1 MSRRLLP
8 LLFFFT
14 TLSAVGDDA
23 ALFTLYKNRVAPII
37 QGSCIGCHVSGGR
50 ASSTRLVYAS
60 GSSTSVQEANFDR
73 VRSYIEG
80 NIKTGSQYTF
90 VNKGQG
96 QGHGGGNRLSRA
108 EDVQAV
114 TDFIDAIALSLSD
127 GDEDGV
133 TNDLD
138 NCQDVANADQADLD
152 QDGEGD
158 ACDADIDGD
167 AVSNADETAQGTS
180 PDEADS
186 DGDGVLDGE
195 DALPLDAS
203 ESSDRDGDGTGDNA
217 DAFPDDSA
225 ETQDSDNDGVGD
237 VRDAFDEDP
246 TEFEDTDGDGVGDN
260 TDVFPDDPTE
270 FQDSDND
277 GVGDVRDA
285 FDKDPFEFEDTDG
298 NGVGDAADPDDDGD
312 GYSDAEE
319 LAEGTDP
326 KNRFSCK
333 SGCFSFDVD
342 ESQAAQ
348 PLTDGLLVIRHLF
361 GFSGDALTS
370 GAIAGL
376 AGRGSSELI
385 SGYLTGADAELDIDG
400 DGKSEPL
407 TDGLLLIRYL
417 FGFSGEA
424 LISGAIGSGAE
435 RDTAEAVEAYIKARV
450 PGQ

>member
-8 LLFFFT
+8 LLLFFT
-14 TLSAVGDDA
+14 TLSAFGDDA
-23 ALFTLYKNRVAPII
+23 ALFTLYKTRVAPII
-37 QGSCIGCHVSGGR
+37 QGTCIGCHVSGGA

-60 GSSTSVQEANFDR
+60 GSSTSVQQANFDR

-90 VNKGQG
+90 LNKGQG
-96 QGHGGGNRLSRA
+96 QGHGGLNQLPRA

-152 QDGEGD
+152 QDDKGD
-158 ACDADIDGD
+158 VCDADIDGD
-167 AVSNADETAQGTS
+167 GVSNADETAQGTS
-180 PDEADS
+180 LDKADS

-195 DALPLDAS
+195 DALPLDSS

-225 ETQDSDNDGVGD
+225 ETQDRDGDRVGD
-237 VRDAFDEDP
+237 VRDAFPDDP
-246 TEFEDTDGDGVGDN
+246 NEFEDTDGDGR
-260 TDVFPDDPTE
+260 
-270 FQDSDND
+270 
-277 GVGDVRDA
+277 GDV
-285 FDKDPFEFEDTDG
+285 
-298 NGVGDAADPDDDGD
+298 ADPDDDDD
-312 GYSDAEE
+312 GFSDAQE
-319 LAEGTDP
+319 LADGTNP
-326 KNRFSCK
+326 KSRFSCP
-333 SGCFSFDVD
+333 SCAFSFDVD

-348 PLTDGLLVIRHLF
+348 PLNDGLLVIRYLF
-361 GFSGDALTS
+361 GFSGDALTA
-370 GAIAGL
+370 GAVAGL
-376 AGRGSSELI
+376 AGRASSDAI
-385 SGYLTGADAELDIDG
+385 ADYLSDADAELDIDDNG
-400 DGKSEPL
+400 ASEPL

-435 RDTAEAVEAYIKARV
+435 RNTAEAVEAYIEARV
-450 PGQ
+450 PLQ

>member
-8 LLFFFT
+8 LLLFFT
-14 TLSAVGDDA
+14 TLSAFGDDA
-23 ALFTLYKNRVAPII
+23 ALFTLYKTRVAPII
-37 QGSCIGCHVSGGR
+37 QGTCIGCHVSGG
-50 ASSTRLVYAS
+50 AAGSTRLVYAS

-90 VNKGQG
+90 LNKGQG
-96 QGHGGGNRLSRA
+96 QGHGGGNQLRRA

-152 QDGEGD
+152 QDGKGD
-158 ACDADIDGD
+158 VCDADIDGD
-167 AVSNADETAQGTS
+167 GVSNADETAQGTS
-180 PDEADS
+180 SDKADS

-225 ETQDSDNDGVGD
+225 ETQDSDSDGVGD
-237 VRDAFDEDP
+237 VRDAFPDDP
-246 TEFEDTDGDGVGDN
+246 NEFEDTDGDGVGD
-260 TDVFPDDPTE
+260 V
-270 FQDSDND
+270 
-277 GVGDVRDA
+277 
-285 FDKDPFEFEDTDG
+285 
-298 NGVGDAADPDDDGD
+298 ADPDDDGD
-312 GYSDAEE
+312 GFSDAQE
-319 LAEGTDP
+319 LADGTNP
-326 KNRFSCK
+326 KSRFSCA
-333 SGCFSFDVD
+333 SCAFSFDVD

-361 GFSGDALTS
+361 GFSGDALTA
-370 GAIAGL
+370 GAVAGL
-376 AGRGSSELI
+376 AGRAASEDI
-385 SGYLTGADAELDIDG
+385 TVFLTDADAELDIDG
-400 DGKSEPL
+400 NGKSEPL

-435 RDTAEAVEAYIKARV
+435 RNTAAAVEAYIEARV
-450 PGQ
+450 PLQ

>member
-60 GSSTSVQEANFDR
+60 GSSTSVQKANFDR

-195 DALPLDAS
+195 DALPLNAS

-285 FDKDPFEFEDTDG
+285 FDEDPFEFEDTDG

>member
-1 MSRRLLP
+1 MSRRLLSL
-8 LLFFFT
+8 LLFFT
-14 TLSAVGDDA
+14 PLSAIGDDA
-23 ALFTLYKNRVAPII
+23 ALFTLYKTRVAPII
-37 QGSCIGCHVSGGR
+37 QGACIGCHVNGGA

-60 GSSTSVQEANFDR
+60 GSSTSVQESNFEKL
-73 VRSYIEG
+73 RSYIETD
-80 NIKTGSQYTF
+80 IKNGAQYNF

-96 QGHGGGNRLSRA
+96 QAGHGGGNRLGR
-108 EDVQAV
+108 DDDIQAV

-152 QDGEGD
+152 QDGKGD
-158 ACDADIDGD
+158 VCDADIDGD
-167 AVSNADETAQGTS
+167 GVSNADETAQGTS
-180 PDEADS
+180 SDKTDS

-225 ETQDSDNDGVGD
+225 ETQDSDGDGVGD
-237 VRDAFDEDP
+237 VRDAFDDDP
-246 TEFEDTDGDGVGDN
+246 NEFEDTDGDGR
-260 TDVFPDDPTE
+260 
-270 FQDSDND
+270 
-277 GVGDVRDA
+277 GDV
-285 FDKDPFEFEDTDG
+285 
-298 NGVGDAADPDDDGD
+298 ADPDDDDD
-312 GYSDAEE
+312 GFSDAQE
-319 LAEGTDP
+319 LADGTNP
-326 KNRFSCK
+326 KSRFSCALC
-333 SGCFSFDVD
+333 SFSFDVD

-361 GFSGDALTS
+361 GFSGDALTA
-370 GAIAGL
+370 GAVAGL
-376 AGRGSSELI
+376 AGRAASEDI
-385 SGYLTGADAELDIDG
+385 TVFLTDADAELDIDDNG
-400 DGKSEPL
+400 ASEPL

-435 RDTAEAVEAYIKARV
+435 RNTAAAVEAYIEARV
-450 PGQ
+450 PLQ

>member
-8 LLFFFT
+8 LLLFFT
-14 TLSAVGDDA
+14 TLSAFGDDA
-23 ALFTLYKNRVAPII
+23 ALFTLYKTRVAPII
-37 QGSCIGCHVSGGR
+37 QGTCIGCHVSGG
-50 ASSTRLVYAS
+50 AAGSTRLVYAS

-90 VNKGQG
+90 LNKGQG
-96 QGHGGGNRLSRA
+96 QQGHGGRNQLPRA

-138 NCQDVANADQADLD
+138 NCQGVANADQADLD
-152 QDGEGD
+152 QDGKGD
-158 ACDADIDGD
+158 VCDADIDGD
-167 AVSNADETAQGTS
+167 GVSNADETAQGTS
-180 PDEADS
+180 SDKADS

-225 ETQDSDNDGVGD
+225 ETQDSDGDRVGD
-237 VRDAFDEDP
+237 VRDAFPDDP
-246 TEFEDTDGDGVGDN
+246 NEFEDTDGDGR
-260 TDVFPDDPTE
+260 
-270 FQDSDND
+270 
-277 GVGDVRDA
+277 GDV
-285 FDKDPFEFEDTDG
+285 
-298 NGVGDAADPDDDGD
+298 ADPDDDDD
-312 GYSDAEE
+312 GFSDAQE
-319 LAEGTDP
+319 LADGTNP
-326 KNRFSCK
+326 KSRFSCP
-333 SGCFSFDVD
+333 SCAFSFDVD

-361 GFSGDALTS
+361 GFSGDALTA
-370 GAIAGL
+370 GAVAGL
-376 AGRGSSELI
+376 AGRAASEDI
-385 SGYLTGADAELDIDG
+385 TVFLTDADAELDIDG
-400 DGKSEPL
+400 NGKSEPL

-435 RDTAEAVEAYIKARV
+435 RNTAAAVEAYIEARV
-450 PGQ
+450 PLQ

>member
-8 LLFFFT
+8 LLLFFT
-14 TLSAVGDDA
+14 TLSAFGDDA
-23 ALFTLYKNRVAPII
+23 ALFTLYKTRVAPII
-37 QGSCIGCHVSGGR
+37 QGTCIGCHVSGG
-50 ASSTRLVYAS
+50 AAGSTRLVYAS

-90 VNKGQG
+90 LNKGQG
-96 QGHGGGNRLSRA
+96 QGHGGLNQLPRA

-152 QDGEGD
+152 QDDKGD
-158 ACDADIDGD
+158 VCDADIDGD
-167 AVSNADETAQGTS
+167 GVSNADETAQGTS
-180 PDEADS
+180 LDKADS

-225 ETQDSDNDGVGD
+225 ETQDSDSDGVGD
-237 VRDAFDEDP
+237 VRDAFPDDP
-246 TEFEDTDGDGVGDN
+246 NEFEDTDGDGR
-260 TDVFPDDPTE
+260 
-270 FQDSDND
+270 
-277 GVGDVRDA
+277 GDV
-285 FDKDPFEFEDTDG
+285 
-298 NGVGDAADPDDDGD
+298 ADPDDDGD
-312 GYSDAEE
+312 GFSDAQE
-319 LAEGTDP
+319 LADGTNP
-326 KNRFSCK
+326 KSRFSCP
-333 SGCFSFDVD
+333 SCAFSFDVD

-361 GFSGDALTS
+361 GFSGDALTA
-370 GAIAGL
+370 GAVAGL
-376 AGRGSSELI
+376 AGRAASEDI
-385 SGYLTGADAELDIDG
+385 TVFLTDADAELDIDG
-400 DGKSEPL
+400 NGKSEPL

-435 RDTAEAVEAYIKARV
+435 RNTAEAVEAYIEARV
-450 PGQ
+450 PLQ

>member
-8 LLFFFT
+8 LLLFFT
-14 TLSAVGDDA
+14 TLSAFGDDA
-23 ALFTLYKNRVAPII
+23 ALFTLYKTRVAPII
-37 QGSCIGCHVSGGR
+37 QGTCIGCHVSGG
-50 ASSTRLVYAS
+50 AAGSTRLVYAS

-90 VNKGQG
+90 LNKGQG
-96 QGHGGGNRLSRA
+96 QGHGGGNQLRRA

-152 QDGEGD
+152 QDGKGD
-158 ACDADIDGD
+158 VCDADIDGD
-167 AVSNADETAQGTS
+167 GVSNADETAQGTS
-180 PDEADS
+180 SDKADS

-225 ETQDSDNDGVGD
+225 ETQDSDSDGVGD
-237 VRDAFDEDP
+237 VRDAFPDDP
-246 TEFEDTDGDGVGDN
+246 NEFEDTDGDGVGD
-260 TDVFPDDPTE
+260 V
-270 FQDSDND
+270 
-277 GVGDVRDA
+277 
-285 FDKDPFEFEDTDG
+285 
-298 NGVGDAADPDDDGD
+298 ADPDDDGD
-312 GYSDAEE
+312 GFSDAQE
-319 LAEGTDP
+319 LADGTNP
-326 KNRFSCK
+326 KSRFSCP
-333 SGCFSFDVD
+333 SCAFSFDVD

-361 GFSGDALTS
+361 GFSGDALTA
-370 GAIAGL
+370 GAVAGL
-376 AGRGSSELI
+376 AGRAASEDI
-385 SGYLTGADAELDIDG
+385 TVFLTDADAELDIDG
-400 DGKSEPL
+400 NGKSEPL

-435 RDTAEAVEAYIKARV
+435 RNTAAAVEAYIEARV
-450 PGQ
+450 PLQ

>member
-167 AVSNADETAQGTS
+167 AVSNTDETAQGTS

-195 DALPLDAS
+195 DALPLNAS

-285 FDKDPFEFEDTDG
+285 FDEDPFEFEDTDG

>member
-285 FDKDPFEFEDTDG
+285 FDEDPFEFEDTDG

>member
-8 LLFFFT
+8 LLLFFT
-14 TLSAVGDDA
+14 TLSAFGDDA
-23 ALFTLYKNRVAPII
+23 ALFTLYKTRVAPII
-37 QGSCIGCHVSGGR
+37 QGTCIGCHVSGGA

-90 VNKGQG
+90 LNKGQG
-96 QGHGGGNRLSRA
+96 QGHGGGNQLPRA

-138 NCQDVANADQADLD
+138 NCQDVANAEQADLD
-152 QDGEGD
+152 QDGKGD
-158 ACDADIDGD
+158 VCDADIDGD
-167 AVSNADETAQGTS
+167 GVANEEDDFPKDSTETQ
-180 PDEADS
+180 DS
-186 DGDGVLDGE
+186 DQDGVGDVRDAFDDDPKEFEDTDGDGV
-195 DALPLDAS
+195 
-203 ESSDRDGDGTGDNA
+203 GDNA

-225 ETQDSDNDGVGD
+225 ETQDTDNDGVGD
-237 VRDAFDEDP
+237 VRDAFDDDP
-246 TEFEDTDGDGVGDN
+246 NEFEDTDGDGR
-260 TDVFPDDPTE
+260 
-270 FQDSDND
+270 
-277 GVGDVRDA
+277 GDV
-285 FDKDPFEFEDTDG
+285 
-298 NGVGDAADPDDDGD
+298 ADPDDDGD
-312 GYSDAEE
+312 GFSDAQE
-319 LAEGTDP
+319 LADGTNP
-326 KNRFSCK
+326 KSRFSCP
-333 SGCFSFDVD
+333 SCAFSFDVD

-361 GFSGDALTS
+361 GFSGDALTA
-370 GAIAGL
+370 GAVAGL
-376 AGRGSSELI
+376 AGRAASEDI
-385 SGYLTGADAELDIDG
+385 TVFLTDADAELDIDG
-400 DGKSEPL
+400 NGKSEPL

-435 RDTAEAVEAYIKARV
+435 RNTAAAVEAYIQARV
-450 PGQ
+450 PLQ

>member
-8 LLFFFT
+8 LLLFFT
-14 TLSAVGDDA
+14 TLSAFGDDA
-23 ALFTLYKNRVAPII
+23 ALFTLYKTRVAPII
-37 QGSCIGCHVSGGR
+37 QGTCIGCHVSGGA

-80 NIKTGSQYTF
+80 NIKTGSQYKF
-90 VNKGQG
+90 LNKGQG
-96 QGHGGGNRLSRA
+96 QQGHGGRNQLPRA

-152 QDGEGD
+152 QDGKGD
-158 ACDADIDGD
+158 VCDADIDGD
-167 AVSNADETAQGTS
+167 GVANEDDDFPKDATETQ
-180 PDEADS
+180 DS
-186 DGDGVLDGE
+186 DQDGVGDVRDAFDDDPNEFEDTDGDGV
-195 DALPLDAS
+195 
-203 ESSDRDGDGTGDNA
+203 GDNA

-237 VRDAFDEDP
+237 VRDAFPDDP
-246 TEFEDTDGDGVGDN
+246 NEFEDTDGDGVGD
-260 TDVFPDDPTE
+260 V
-270 FQDSDND
+270 
-277 GVGDVRDA
+277 
-285 FDKDPFEFEDTDG
+285 
-298 NGVGDAADPDDDGD
+298 ADPDDDGD
-312 GYSDAEE
+312 GFSDAEE
-319 LAEGTDP
+319 LVDGTNP

-333 SGCFSFDVD
+333 SGCFSFDID

-361 GFSGDALTS
+361 GFSGSALTA
-370 GAIAGL
+370 GAVAGL
-376 AGRGSSELI
+376 AGRATSEDI
-385 SGYLTGADAELDIDG
+385 TAYLRGADAELDIDG
-400 DGKSEPL
+400 NGKSEPL

-417 FGFSGEA
+417 FGFSGDA
-424 LISGAIGSGAE
+424 LIAGAIGSGAA
-435 RDTAEAVEAYIKARV
+435 RDTAAAVEAYIKARV
-450 PGQ
+450 PVQ

>member
-8 LLFFFT
+8 LLLFFT
-14 TLSAVGDDA
+14 TLSAFGDDA
-23 ALFTLYKNRVAPII
+23 ALFTLYKTRVAPII
-37 QGSCIGCHVSGGR
+37 QGTCIGCHVSGG
-50 ASSTRLVYAS
+50 AAGSTRLVYAS

-90 VNKGQG
+90 LNKGQG
-96 QGHGGGNRLSRA
+96 QGHGGGNQLRRA

-152 QDGEGD
+152 QDGKGD
-158 ACDADIDGD
+158 VCDADIDGD
-167 AVSNADETAQGTS
+167 GVSNADETAQGTS
-180 PDEADS
+180 SDKADS

-225 ETQDSDNDGVGD
+225 ETQDSDSDGVGD
-237 VRDAFDEDP
+237 ARDAFDEDP
-246 TEFEDTDGDGVGDN
+246 FEFEDTDGDGVGD
-260 TDVFPDDPTE
+260 V
-270 FQDSDND
+270 
-277 GVGDVRDA
+277 
-285 FDKDPFEFEDTDG
+285 
-298 NGVGDAADPDDDGD
+298 ADPDDDGD
-312 GYSDAEE
+312 GFSDTQE
-319 LAEGTDP
+319 LADGTNP
-326 KNRFSCK
+326 KSRFSCAL
-333 SGCFSFDVD
+333 CPFSFDVD

-361 GFSGDALTS
+361 GFSGDALTA
-370 GAIAGL
+370 GAVAGL
-376 AGRGSSELI
+376 AGRAASEDI
-385 SGYLTGADAELDIDG
+385 TVFLTDADAELDIDG
-400 DGKSEPL
+400 NGKSEPL

-435 RDTAEAVEAYIKARV
+435 RNTAAAVEAYIEARV
-450 PGQ
+450 PLQ

>member
-80 NIKTGSQYTF
+80 NIKTGSQYMF

-285 FDKDPFEFEDTDG
+285 FDEDPFEFEDTDG

>member
-8 LLFFFT
+8 LLLFFT
-14 TLSAVGDDA
+14 TLSAFGDDA
-23 ALFTLYKNRVAPII
+23 ALFTLYKTRVAPII
-37 QGSCIGCHVSGGR
+37 QGTCIGCHVSGG
-50 ASSTRLVYAS
+50 AAGSTRLVYAS

-90 VNKGQG
+90 LNKGQG
-96 QGHGGGNRLSRA
+96 QGHGGGNQLRRA

-152 QDGEGD
+152 QDGKGD
-158 ACDADIDGD
+158 VCDADIDGD
-167 AVSNADETAQGTS
+167 GVSNADETAQGTS
-180 PDEADS
+180 SDKADS

-237 VRDAFDEDP
+237 VRDAFPDDP
-246 TEFEDTDGDGVGDN
+246 NEFEDTDGDGVGD
-260 TDVFPDDPTE
+260 V
-270 FQDSDND
+270 
-277 GVGDVRDA
+277 
-285 FDKDPFEFEDTDG
+285 
-298 NGVGDAADPDDDGD
+298 ADPDDDGD
-312 GYSDAEE
+312 GFSDAQE
-319 LAEGTDP
+319 LADGTNP
-326 KNRFSCK
+326 KSRFSCA
-333 SGCFSFDVD
+333 SCAFSFDVD

-361 GFSGDALTS
+361 GFSGDALTA
-370 GAIAGL
+370 GAVAGL
-376 AGRGSSELI
+376 AGRAASEDI
-385 SGYLTGADAELDIDG
+385 TVFLTDADAELDIDG
-400 DGKSEPL
+400 NGKSEPL

-435 RDTAEAVEAYIKARV
+435 RNTAAAVEAYIEARV
-450 PGQ
+450 PLQ

>member
-8 LLFFFT
+8 LLLFFT
-14 TLSAVGDDA
+14 TLSAFGDDA
-23 ALFTLYKNRVAPII
+23 ALFTLYKTRVAPII
-37 QGSCIGCHVSGGR
+37 QGTCIGCHVSGGA

-90 VNKGQG
+90 LNKGQG
-96 QGHGGGNRLSRA
+96 QGHGGGNQLRRA

-138 NCQDVANADQADLD
+138 NCQDVANANQADLD
-152 QDGEGD
+152 QDGKGD
-158 ACDADIDGD
+158 VCDADIDGD
-167 AVSNADETAQGTS
+167 GVSNEDDVFPNDPTET
-180 PDEADS
+180 E
-186 DGDGVLDGE
+186 
-195 DALPLDAS
+195 
-203 ESSDRDGDGTGDNA
+203 
-217 DAFPDDSA
+217 
-225 ETQDSDNDGVGD
+225 DSDNDGVGD
-237 VRDAFDEDP
+237 ARDAFDDDP
-246 TEFEDTDGDGVGDN
+246 SEFEDTDGDGVGDN
-260 TDVFPDDPTE
+260 TDAFPDDPAET
-270 FQDSDND
+270 QDSDSD

-285 FDKDPFEFEDTDG
+285 FDEDPFEFEDTDG
-298 NGVGDAADPDDDGD
+298 DGVGDVADPDDDGD
-312 GYSDAEE
+312 GFSDAQE
-319 LAEGTDP
+319 LADGTNP
-326 KNRFSCK
+326 KSRFSCR
-333 SGCFSFDVD
+333 SCAFSFDVD

-361 GFSGDALTS
+361 GFSGDALTA
-370 GAIAGL
+370 GAVAGL
-376 AGRGSSELI
+376 AGRAASEDI
-385 SGYLTGADAELDIDG
+385 TVFLTDADAELDIDG
-400 DGKSEPL
+400 NGKSEPL

-435 RDTAEAVEAYIKARV
+435 RNTAAAVEAYIEARV
-450 PGQ
+450 PMPLQ

>member
-8 LLFFFT
+8 LLLFFT
-14 TLSAVGDDA
+14 TLSAFGDDA
-23 ALFTLYKNRVAPII
+23 ALFTLYKTRVAPII
-37 QGSCIGCHVSGGR
+37 QGTCIGCHVSGG
-50 ASSTRLVYAS
+50 AAGSTRLVYAS

-90 VNKGQG
+90 LNKGQG
-96 QGHGGGNRLSRA
+96 QGHGGGNQLRRA

-152 QDGEGD
+152 QDGKGD
-158 ACDADIDGD
+158 VCDADIDGD
-167 AVSNADETAQGTS
+167 GVSNEDDVFPNDPTET
-180 PDEADS
+180 E
-186 DGDGVLDGE
+186 
-195 DALPLDAS
+195 
-203 ESSDRDGDGTGDNA
+203 
-217 DAFPDDSA
+217 
-225 ETQDSDNDGVGD
+225 DSDNDGVGD
-237 VRDAFDEDP
+237 ARDAFDDDP
-246 TEFEDTDGDGVGDN
+246 SEFEDTDGDGVGDN
-260 TDVFPDDPTE
+260 TDAFPDDPAET
-270 FQDSDND
+270 QDSDSD

-285 FDKDPFEFEDTDG
+285 FDEDPFEFEDTDG
-298 NGVGDAADPDDDGD
+298 DGVGDVADPDDDGD
-312 GYSDAEE
+312 GFSDAQE
-319 LAEGTDP
+319 LADGTNP
-326 KNRFSCK
+326 KSRFSCR
-333 SGCFSFDVD
+333 SCAFSFDVD

-361 GFSGDALTS
+361 GFSGDALTA
-370 GAIAGL
+370 GAVAGL
-376 AGRGSSELI
+376 AGRAASEDI
-385 SGYLTGADAELDIDG
+385 TVFLTDADAELDIDG
-400 DGKSEPL
+400 NGKSEPL

-435 RDTAEAVEAYIKARV
+435 RNTAAAVEAYIEARV
-450 PGQ
+450 PLQ

>member
-8 LLFFFT
+8 LLFLFT

-80 NIKTGSQYTF
+80 NIKTGSQYMF

-167 AVSNADETAQGTS
+167 AVSNTDETAQGTS

-195 DALPLDAS
+195 DALPLNAS

-217 DAFPDDSA
+217 DAFPDDPA

-237 VRDAFDEDP
+237 VRDAFDE
-246 TEFEDTDGDGVGDN
+246 
-260 TDVFPDDPTE
+260 
-270 FQDSDND
+270 
-277 GVGDVRDA
+277 
-285 FDKDPFEFEDTDG
+285 DPFEFEDTDG

-424 LISGAIGSGAE
+424 LISGAIGTGAE
-435 RDTAEAVEAYIKARV
+435 RDSAEAVEAYIKARV

>member
-60 GSSTSVQEANFDR
+60 GSSTSVQETNFDR

-195 DALPLDAS
+195 DALPLNAS

-285 FDKDPFEFEDTDG
+285 FDEDPFEFEDTDG

-319 LAEGTDP
+319 LAEGTEP

>member
-8 LLFFFT
+8 LLLFFT
-14 TLSAVGDDA
+14 TLSAFGDDA
-23 ALFTLYKNRVAPII
+23 ALFTLYKTRVAPII
-37 QGSCIGCHVSGGR
+37 QGTCIGCHVSGG
-50 ASSTRLVYAS
+50 AAGSTRLVYAS

-90 VNKGQG
+90 LNKGQG
-96 QGHGGGNRLSRA
+96 QGHGGGNQLRRA

-152 QDGEGD
+152 QDGKGD
-158 ACDADIDGD
+158 VCDADIDGD
-167 AVSNADETAQGTS
+167 GVSNADETAQGTS
-180 PDEADS
+180 SDKADS

-237 VRDAFDEDP
+237 VRDAFPDDP
-246 TEFEDTDGDGVGDN
+246 NEFEDTDGDGVGD
-260 TDVFPDDPTE
+260 V
-270 FQDSDND
+270 
-277 GVGDVRDA
+277 
-285 FDKDPFEFEDTDG
+285 
-298 NGVGDAADPDDDGD
+298 ADPDDDGD
-312 GYSDAEE
+312 GFSDAQE
-319 LAEGTDP
+319 LADGTNP
-326 KNRFSCK
+326 KSRFSCP
-333 SGCFSFDVD
+333 SCAFSFDVD

-361 GFSGDALTS
+361 GFSGDALTA
-370 GAIAGL
+370 GAVAGL
-376 AGRGSSELI
+376 AGRAASEDI
-385 SGYLTGADAELDIDG
+385 TVFLTDADAELDIDG
-400 DGKSEPL
+400 NGKSEPL

-435 RDTAEAVEAYIKARV
+435 RNTAAAVEAYIEARV
-450 PGQ
+450 PLQ

>member
-8 LLFFFT
+8 LLLFFT
-14 TLSAVGDDA
+14 TLSAFGDDA
-23 ALFTLYKNRVAPII
+23 ALFTLYKTRVAPII
-37 QGSCIGCHVSGGR
+37 QGTCIGCHVSGG
-50 ASSTRLVYAS
+50 AAGSTRLVYAS

-90 VNKGQG
+90 LNKGQG
-96 QGHGGGNRLSRA
+96 QGHGGGNQLRRA

-152 QDGEGD
+152 QDDKGD
-158 ACDADIDGD
+158 VCDADIDGD
-167 AVSNADETAQGTS
+167 GVANEEDDFPKDSTETQ
-180 PDEADS
+180 DS
-186 DGDGVLDGE
+186 DQDGVGDVRDAFDDDPKEFEDTDGDGV
-195 DALPLDAS
+195 
-203 ESSDRDGDGTGDNA
+203 GDNA

-225 ETQDSDNDGVGD
+225 ETQDTDNDGVGD
-237 VRDAFDEDP
+237 VRDAFDDDP
-246 TEFEDTDGDGVGDN
+246 NEFEDTDGDGR
-260 TDVFPDDPTE
+260 
-270 FQDSDND
+270 
-277 GVGDVRDA
+277 GDV
-285 FDKDPFEFEDTDG
+285 
-298 NGVGDAADPDDDGD
+298 ADPDDDGD
-312 GYSDAEE
+312 GFSDAQE
-319 LAEGTDP
+319 LADGTNP
-326 KNRFSCK
+326 KSRFSCP
-333 SGCFSFDVD
+333 SCAFSFDVD

-361 GFSGDALTS
+361 GFSGDALTA
-370 GAIAGL
+370 GAVAGL
-376 AGRGSSELI
+376 AGRAASEDI
-385 SGYLTGADAELDIDG
+385 TVFLTDADAELDIDG
-400 DGKSEPL
+400 NGKSEPL

-435 RDTAEAVEAYIKARV
+435 RNTAEAVEAYIEARV
-450 PGQ
+450 PLQ

>member
-237 VRDAFDEDP
+237 
-246 TEFEDTDGDGVGDN
+246 N

-285 FDKDPFEFEDTDG
+285 FDEDPFEFEDTDG

>member
-8 LLFFFT
+8 LLLFFT
-14 TLSAVGDDA
+14 TLSAFGDDA
-23 ALFTLYKNRVAPII
+23 ALFTLYKTRVAPII
-37 QGSCIGCHVSGGR
+37 QGTCIGCHVSGG
-50 ASSTRLVYAS
+50 AAGSTRLVYAS

-90 VNKGQG
+90 LNKGQG
-96 QGHGGGNRLSRA
+96 QGHGGGNQLRRA

-152 QDGEGD
+152 QDGKGD
-158 ACDADIDGD
+158 VCDADIDGD
-167 AVSNADETAQGTS
+167 GVSNADETAQGTS
-180 PDEADS
+180 SDKADS

-225 ETQDSDNDGVGD
+225 ETQDSDSDGVGD
-237 VRDAFDEDP
+237 VRDAFDDDP
-246 TEFEDTDGDGVGDN
+246 NEFEDTDGDGVGD
-260 TDVFPDDPTE
+260 V
-270 FQDSDND
+270 
-277 GVGDVRDA
+277 
-285 FDKDPFEFEDTDG
+285 
-298 NGVGDAADPDDDGD
+298 ADPDDDGD
-312 GYSDAEE
+312 GFSDAQE
-319 LAEGTDP
+319 LADGTNP
-326 KNRFSCK
+326 KSRFSCP
-333 SGCFSFDVD
+333 SCAFSFDVD

-361 GFSGDALTS
+361 GFSGDALTA
-370 GAIAGL
+370 GAVAGL
-376 AGRGSSELI
+376 AGRAASEDI
-385 SGYLTGADAELDIDG
+385 TVFLTDADAELDIDG
-400 DGKSEPL
+400 NGKSEPL

-435 RDTAEAVEAYIKARV
+435 RNTAAAVEAYIEARV
-450 PGQ
+450 PLQ

>member
-8 LLFFFT
+8 LLLLFT
-14 TLSAVGDDA
+14 TLSAFGDDA
-23 ALFTLYKNRVAPII
+23 ALFTLYKTRVAPII

-60 GSSTSVQEANFDR
+60 GSSTPVQEANFDR

-96 QGHGGGNRLSRA
+96 QGHGGGNQLPRA

-138 NCQDVANADQADLD
+138 NCQDLANADQADLD
-152 QDGEGD
+152 QDGKGD
-158 ACDADIDGD
+158 VCDADIDGD
-167 AVSNADETAQGTS
+167 GVSNEDDVFPNDPTETQ
-180 PDEADS
+180 DS
-186 DGDGVLDGE
+186 DNDGVGDARDAFDDDPSEVEDTDGDGV
-195 DALPLDAS
+195 
-203 ESSDRDGDGTGDNA
+203 GDNT
-217 DAFPDDSA
+217 DAFPDDPA

-237 VRDAFDEDP
+237 ARDAFPDDP
-246 TEFEDTDGDGVGDN
+246 NEFEDTDGDGVGD
-260 TDVFPDDPTE
+260 V
-270 FQDSDND
+270 
-277 GVGDVRDA
+277 
-285 FDKDPFEFEDTDG
+285 
-298 NGVGDAADPDDDGD
+298 ADPDDDGD
-312 GYSDAEE
+312 GFSDAQE
-319 LAEGTDP
+319 LADGTNP
-326 KNRFSCK
+326 KSRFSCAL
-333 SGCFSFDVD
+333 CPFSFDVD
-342 ESQAAQ
+342 DSQAAQ

-361 GFSGDALTS
+361 GFSGDALTA

-376 AGRGSSELI
+376 AGRGSSEGI
-385 SGYLTGADAELDIDG
+385 TGYLTDADAELDIDG
-400 DGKSEPL
+400 NGKSEPL

-424 LISGAIGSGAE
+424 LIAGAIGSGAE
-435 RDTAEAVEAYIKARV
+435 RNTAEAVEAYIQARV

>member
-8 LLFFFT
+8 LLLFFT
-14 TLSAVGDDA
+14 TLSAFGDDA
-23 ALFTLYKNRVAPII
+23 ALFTLYKTRVAPII
-37 QGSCIGCHVSGGR
+37 QGTCIGCHVSGG
-50 ASSTRLVYAS
+50 AAGSTRLVYAS

-90 VNKGQG
+90 LNKGQG
-96 QGHGGGNRLSRA
+96 QGHGGGNQLRRA

-152 QDGEGD
+152 QDGKGD
-158 ACDADIDGD
+158 VCDADIDGD
-167 AVSNADETAQGTS
+167 GVSNEDETAQGTS
-180 PDEADS
+180 PDKADS

-237 VRDAFDEDP
+237 VRDAFPDDP
-246 TEFEDTDGDGVGDN
+246 NEFEDTDGDGVGD
-260 TDVFPDDPTE
+260 V
-270 FQDSDND
+270 
-277 GVGDVRDA
+277 
-285 FDKDPFEFEDTDG
+285 
-298 NGVGDAADPDDDGD
+298 ADPDDDGD
-312 GYSDAEE
+312 GFSDAQE
-319 LAEGTDP
+319 LADGTNP
-326 KNRFSCK
+326 KSRFSCP
-333 SGCFSFDVD
+333 SCAFSFDVD

-361 GFSGDALTS
+361 GFSGDALTA
-370 GAIAGL
+370 GAVAGL
-376 AGRGSSELI
+376 AGRAASEDI
-385 SGYLTGADAELDIDG
+385 TVFLTDADAELDIDG
-400 DGKSEPL
+400 NGKSEPL

-424 LISGAIGSGAE
+424 LIAGAIGSGAE
-435 RDTAEAVEAYIKARV
+435 RDTAEAVEAYIEARV

>member
-8 LLFFFT
+8 LLLFFT
-14 TLSAVGDDA
+14 TLSAFGDDA
-23 ALFTLYKNRVAPII
+23 ALFTLYKTRVAPII
-37 QGSCIGCHVSGGR
+37 QGTCIGCHVSGG
-50 ASSTRLVYAS
+50 AAGSTRLVYAS

-90 VNKGQG
+90 LNKGQG
-96 QGHGGGNRLSRA
+96 QGHGGGNQLRRA

-138 NCQDVANADQADLD
+138 NCQGVANADQADLD
-152 QDGEGD
+152 QDGKGD
-158 ACDADIDGD
+158 VCDADIDGD
-167 AVSNADETAQGTS
+167 GVSNADETAQGTS
-180 PDEADS
+180 SDKADS

-203 ESSDRDGDGTGDNA
+203 ESSDRDEDGTGDNA

-225 ETQDSDNDGVGD
+225 ETQDSDGDGVGD
-237 VRDAFDEDP
+237 VRDAF
-246 TEFEDTDGDGVGDN
+246 
-260 TDVFPDDPTE
+260 PDDP
-270 FQDSDND
+270 N
-277 GVGDVRDA
+277 
-285 FDKDPFEFEDTDG
+285 EFEDTDG
-298 NGVGDAADPDDDGD
+298 NGVGDVADPDDDGD
-312 GYSDAEE
+312 GFSDAQE
-319 LAEGTDP
+319 LADGTNP
-326 KNRFSCK
+326 KSRFSCAL
-333 SGCFSFDVD
+333 CPFSFDVD

-361 GFSGDALTS
+361 GFSGDALTA
-370 GAIAGL
+370 GAVAGL
-376 AGRGSSELI
+376 AGRAASEDI
-385 SGYLTGADAELDIDG
+385 TVFLTDADAELDIDG
-400 DGKSEPL
+400 NGKSEPL

-435 RDTAEAVEAYIKARV
+435 RNTAAAVEAYIEARV
-450 PGQ
+450 PLQ